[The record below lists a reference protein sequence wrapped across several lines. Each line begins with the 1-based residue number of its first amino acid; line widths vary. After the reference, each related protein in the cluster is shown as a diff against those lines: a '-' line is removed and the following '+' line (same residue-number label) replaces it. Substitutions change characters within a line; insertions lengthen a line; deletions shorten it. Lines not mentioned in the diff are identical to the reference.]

1 METRLLEYFLTVA
14 REKNITRSAELLHI
28 TQPTL
33 SRQLVSLEEEF
44 GQQLIIRGKRG
55 IQLTEAGMLFR
66 RRAEEI
72 LDLVSKTER
81 EMTNELEQ
89 LIGQISIGSAESSAS
104 YHFLPNIIHSF
115 SSQYPLVTYDF
126 YTGEANLVK
135 EKLNQGILDIG
146 ILLEPIDIEEFDF
159 IRLPYQD
166 SWGLIVDQF
175 HPIANKETL
184 IPKDL
189 IGIPLFFNERRT
201 IIKNELESWAK
212 GCYEE
217 YQFIASYNLIS
228 NIIAILKN
236 EMGGAIAI
244 EGALTKRYHSD
255 MRFIPFS
262 PALVSNTVLVWKKH
276 QVLTPIMKRFLDLV
290 HQLIEQ

>member
-55 IQLTEAGMLFR
+55 IQLTEVGMLFR

-89 LIGQISIGSAESSAS
+89 LIGQISIGSAESRAS
-104 YHFLPNIIHSF
+104 YQFLPNIIHSF

-135 EKLNQGILDIG
+135 EKLNQGILDVG

-166 SWGLIVDQF
+166 LWGLIVDQF
-175 HPIANKETL
+175 HPIADKETL
-184 IPKDL
+184 MPKDL

-212 GCYEE
+212 GCYGE
-217 YQFIASYNLIS
+217 YQFMASYNLIS

-244 EGALTKRYHSD
+244 EGALTKRYHTD
-255 MRFIPFS
+255 MRFIPFA

-276 QVLTPIMKRFLDLV
+276 QVLTPIMKRFLELV
-290 HQLIEQ
+290 QTHIKQ

>member
-89 LIGQISIGSAESSAS
+89 LIGQISIGSAESRAS
-104 YHFLPNIIHSF
+104 YQFLPNIIHSF

-135 EKLNQGILDIG
+135 EKLNQGILDVG

-166 SWGLIVDQF
+166 LWGLIVDQF
-175 HPIANKETL
+175 HPIADKETL
-184 IPKDL
+184 MPKDL

-212 GCYEE
+212 GCYGE
-217 YQFIASYNLIS
+217 YQFMASYNLIS

-244 EGALTKRYHSD
+244 EGALTKRYHTD

-276 QVLTPIMKRFLDLV
+276 QVLTPIMKRFLELV
-290 HQLIEQ
+290 QTHIKQ